1 MLFNGHRVALRNET
15 ASVCCREA
23 LFALQRLLSRST
35 AHEVP
40 ELVRM
45 KRKHFAQYSSICIKS
60 GSACRLPQVNLLLLA
75 LTNIFDHGAG
85 TCDVFQK
92 AMAFS
97 GVSERS
103 SRVVIKAHT
112 FLQWLESITCACAS
126 A

>member
-75 LTNIFDHGAG
+75 LTNIFD
-85 TCDVFQK
+85 VFQK